1 MTQQAT
7 QSLVGTQVS
16 LSAKRGAERFSYLLY
31 AATDMTG
38 KSGDQRGVN
47 KLGGIR
53 MGTGSATKRISVARV
68 LPALMTRGIRR
79 KDTRTYTVSMVRSFQ
94 KLVRLSSSWL

>member
-1 MTQQAT
+1 
-7 QSLVGTQVS
+7 
-16 LSAKRGAERFSYLLY
+16 
-31 AATDMTG
+31 
-38 KSGDQRGVN
+38 
-47 KLGGIR
+47 